1 MLDSMS
7 KVSTQSEIP
16 ARAPQ
21 ARALLAWMVPA
32 LLPAAAASLLLT
44 VGAGWAVA
52 VGAMGLHGLITAV
65 VAYQQRQHRA
75 VFGVASQVTLARCG
89 LVMVLAAALLEPALY
104 REQGWVMAGLALL
117 ALALDGVDGWL
128 ARRHG
133 EISAF
138 GARFDMET
146 DAALILVLCLAV
158 LAAGQA
164 GPWVLAIGGMR
175 YLFMAAAQVW
185 PWLEAPLPPSFR
197 RKLAC
202 VWQVAALLICLLP
215 LIGPAAATLIL
226 GSALAFLAASFAID
240 VAWLA
245 RHRDNTSELK
255 ENS

>member
-1 MLDSMS
+1 MDSLTTPS
-7 KVSTQSEIP
+7 GIP
-16 ARAPQ
+16 DRHWQP
-21 ARALLAWMVPA
+21 RALLDWLMPA
-32 LLPAAAASLLLT
+32 LLPTAAVVLLVA
-44 VGAGWAVA
+44 VGAGWVVALGAAV
-52 VGAMGLHGLITAV
+52 LHGLLTAV
-65 VAYQQRQHRA
+65 VAYQRQRHRA
-75 VFGVASQVTLARCG
+75 VFGLASQVTLARSG
-89 LVMVLAAALLEPALY
+89 LVVVLAAALLEPALY
-104 REQGWVMAGLALL
+104 REQGWLMAGLALL

-158 LAAGQA
+158 LAAGKA
-164 GPWVLAIGGMR
+164 GPWVLAIGVMR
-175 YLFMAAAQVW
+175 YAFVAAALIW

-215 LIGPAAATLIL
+215 PIGPAAATLIL

-245 RHRDNTSELK
+245 RYRDDTSELT
-255 ENS
+255 EES

>member
-1 MLDSMS
+1 MNDLTTD
-7 KVSTQSEIP
+7 SEIS
-16 ARAPQ
+16 ATDPQ
-21 ARALLAWMVPA
+21 SRGLLDWLVPA
-32 LLPAAAASLLLT
+32 LLPAAAVALMGAI
-44 VGAGWAVA
+44 GAGWAVML
-52 VGAMGLHGLITAV
+52 GAMGVHGLITAL
-65 VAYQQRQHRA
+65 VAHQQHRHRA
-75 VFGVASQVTLARCG
+75 VFGVASQVTLARSG
-89 LVMVLAAALLEPALY
+89 LVVVLAAALLEPALY
-104 REQGWVMAGLALL
+104 REQGWLMAGLALL

-164 GPWVLAIGGMR
+164 GSWVLAIGVMR
-175 YLFMAAAQVW
+175 YAFVAAAQIW
-185 PWLEAPLPPSFR
+185 PWLEAPLPTSFR

-202 VWQVAALLICLLP
+202 VWQVGALLICLLP
-215 LIGPAAATLIL
+215 PIGPAAATLIL

-245 RHRDNTSELK
+245 RHRNDTSELT
-255 ENS
+255 EDL

>member
-1 MLDSMS
+1 MP
-7 KVSTQSEIP
+7 STSQAAVRVVPSGAGRDWLLP
-16 ARAPQ
+16 A
-21 ARALLAWMVPA
+21 V
-32 LLPAAAASLLLT
+32 LPAAALTVLLAAGAGWVVMMAALALHAGLSLLL
-44 VGAGWAVA
+44 AR
-52 VGAMGLHGLITAV
+52 LR
-65 VAYQQRQHRA
+65 YRHRA
-75 VFGVASQVTLARCG
+75 VFGRASRVTLARGG
-89 LVMVLAAALLEPALY
+89 LVVVLAAALLEPVLY
-104 REQGWVMAGLALL
+104 REHGWLMAGLALL

-158 LAAGQA
+158 LVAGQA
-164 GPWVLAIGGMR
+164 GPWVLAIGVMR
-175 YLFMAAAQVW
+175 YAFVAAALIW

-215 LIGPAAATLIL
+215 PIGPVAATLIL

-245 RHRDNTSELK
+245 RHRNDTSELT
-255 ENS
+255 EDS